1 VGAELRALFAPLTLR
16 RALVLLIFAGLV
28 LTFRRLLPMFVFFVA
43 FERSIGW
50 CACQLRGRGM
60 SRSGALA
67 AVLVGLLGLVVAATA
82 LGSGSAVQ
90 AFFDLRDSL
99 PERIAAIRETELYR
113 RLEQQVD
120 AEVVVRTVREN
131 AAHALGYLAAA
142 GHLVLEALLG
152 LILAIVY
159 LVDEEDVASF
169 QASCPPASLVGTLLR
184 FLGYAADAV
193 AVTLQFQ
200 VVVAA
205 CNAVLTLP
213 VLLLVGIPHTSAF
226 LLVVFVSGVIP
237 VVGNF
242 LSGAV
247 LTILAYQ
254 AKGWAGVAIFSILTA
269 VLHKLESY
277 YLNPRL
283 AARHVRLPGFVL
295 VVSLVLWET
304 LLGFA
309 GLFVSFPFLYLAQ
322 RIRVEFQEEDAAR
335 A

>member
-1 VGAELRALFAPLTLR
+1 
-16 RALVLLIFAGLV
+16 
-28 LTFRRLLPMFVFFVA
+28 
-43 FERSIGW
+43 
-50 CACQLRGRGM
+50 
-60 SRSGALA
+60 
-67 AVLVGLLGLVVAATA
+67 
-82 LGSGSAVQ
+82 
-90 AFFDLRDSL
+90 
-99 PERIAAIRETELYR
+99 
-113 RLEQQVD
+113 
-120 AEVVVRTVREN
+120 
-131 AAHALGYLAAA
+131 
-142 GHLVLEALLG
+142 
-152 LILAIVY
+152 
-159 LVDEEDVASF
+159 
-169 QASCPPASLVGTLLR
+169 LLR